1 MRTTKDEDSI
11 DRLRIVAGMG
21 GVVAVTLILLLVQL
35 QLDSGALFG
44 A

>member
-1 MRTTKDEDSI
+1 MRCRNHEDER
-11 DRLRIVAGMG
+11 DRFRLVAGMG
-21 GVVAVTLILLLVQL
+21 GVVAVTLVLLIAQL